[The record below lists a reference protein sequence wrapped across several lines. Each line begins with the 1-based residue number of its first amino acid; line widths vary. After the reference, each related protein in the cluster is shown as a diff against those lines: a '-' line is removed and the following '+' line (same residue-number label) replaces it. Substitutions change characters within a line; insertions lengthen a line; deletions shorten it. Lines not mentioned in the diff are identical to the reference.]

1 MSRFEDQV
9 AIVTGAA
16 TGIGHGIAKRLS
28 AEGAR
33 VLIVDIDAALG
44 EGSASELADAG
55 ADIRLEIGDVAE
67 PGVAEAACRRAVDAW
82 GRIDILVNNAGIG
95 GINRNIWELP
105 VEEMDRVYRT
115 NLRGVYVF
123 CRAVIPHMLERD
135 YGRIVNIASVAGK
148 EGNPRMV
155 PYSATKAAVIALTK
169 SVGKELA
176 DTGVRVNCVTPAVVE
191 TRILNE
197 FTPAQVE
204 YMLGRIPMG
213 RFGEIDEVAAMVAWL
228 SSAECSFIPH
238 RRGLRRHGRTLDVL
252 GSRGLDSVRGCMVSS
267 ESTQYV
273 VVRRLPLLTSLGSH
287 HTCAPFPPSPKPVY
301 PVV

>member
-1 MSRFEDQV
+1 LSRFEDQV

-67 PGVAEAACRRAVDAW
+67 PEVAEAACRRAVDAW

-191 TRILNE
+191 TRILDE
-197 FTPAQVE
+197 FTSAQVE
-204 YMLGRIPMG
+204 YMLRRIPMG
-213 RFGEIDEVAAMVAWL
+213 RLGEIDEVAAMVAWL
-228 SSAECSFIPH
+228 SSAECSFSTGAVFDIS
-238 RRGLRRHGRTLDVL
+238 GGRAT
-252 GSRGLDSVRGCMVSS
+252 
-267 ESTQYV
+267 Y
-273 VVRRLPLLTSLGSH
+273 
-287 HTCAPFPPSPKPVY
+287 
-301 PVV
+301 